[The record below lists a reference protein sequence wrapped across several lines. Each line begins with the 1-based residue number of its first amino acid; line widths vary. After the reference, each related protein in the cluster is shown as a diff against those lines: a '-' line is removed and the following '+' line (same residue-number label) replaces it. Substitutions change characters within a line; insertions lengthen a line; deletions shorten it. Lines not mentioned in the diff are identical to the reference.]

1 MKKGGALLRKELN
14 DITYLES
21 HPEICQMFRN
31 DGCYKYC
38 EKLQGFH
45 QGVDEA
51 FALTFDGAKA
61 KVGKIELHV
70 DEAIVAATTEIP
82 RTGEIWF
89 KTTITKDIKFRSYL
103 KPEHKCI
110 IWKKDIPRSYLEEK
124 WKHFLKAIQVYIT
137 CEGRY
142 GRVMFYHFK
151 LMNHFTGRC
160 PLNLPFYLHRSLTKM
175 THQVQAKPSKVQ
187 GRIFHHSLIKLIVLE
202 ELQRRDKNWEHLL
215 FWGEFEPEPQPK
227 DKKKTSSNKS
237 STPQSSKRKR
247 RAISPVIAEETSS
260 SSKSKRAKKMLDF
273 SQSTEGKTS
282 ASDKNVLNLPYT
294 DSEEEVDIIE
304 EEA

>member
-1 MKKGGALLRKELN
+1 
-14 DITYLES
+14 
-21 HPEICQMFRN
+21 MFK
-31 DGCYKYC
+31 DAGCYRFC

-45 QGVDEA
+45 QGVAEA

-61 KVGKIELHV
+61 RVGTIEVQV
-70 DEAIVAATTEIP
+70 DEAIIAAATYMP
-82 RTGEIWF
+82 RTGERWF
-89 KTTITKDIKFRSYL
+89 NSTTTKDIEFRSYL

-110 IWKKDIPRSYLEEK
+110 TLKKDIPRYYLEEK
-124 WKHFLKAIQVYIT
+124 WQHLLKAIQVYIT

-187 GRIFHHSLIKLIVLE
+187 GRIFHHSLIKLTMLE
-202 ELQRRDKNWEHLL
+202 ELQRRDKSWEYLL
-215 FWGEFEPEPQPK
+215 FWGELELEPQPK
-227 DKKKTSSNKS
+227 DKKKTSSTKS

-247 RAISPVIAEETSS
+247 RAISLVIA
-260 SSKSKRAKKMLDF
+260 
-273 SQSTEGKTS
+273 
-282 ASDKNVLNLPYT
+282 
-294 DSEEEVDIIE
+294 
-304 EEA
+304 